1 MFSIVYWQLLLLI
14 IPLVVLL
21 FLSKKRFSGTNLPF
35 HDKAMIENKDSINVK
50 FILISAIFIVLALS
64 RPIIK
69 QQDVN
74 TTTLSSNVIFA
85 IDLSYS
91 MNADDVLPSRL
102 TAAKEI
108 IKNIALQNNT
118 DSFALFGFTTNV
130 LPLSPLSVDHSI
142 IVNSLEILNDKYI
155 LTRATSIETLLDYID
170 NLEYENPLV
179 FILSDGGDEK
189 LQLKLASNIY
199 PVHMATQKG
208 SKLPIE
214 NKFVIS
220 QLNPYFTNIND
231 ISFTNVNNI
240 STQILDIINNSLKTT
255 SVIKMSSN
263 NNELF
268 IYPLIIAILFFIAGA
283 LDIRPKLLIL
293 LALIG
298 INLNASLFD
307 FYHISNKNYC
317 EVMSFEGQYNC
328 AILLYKDGYY
338 DRSLK
343 IFKKLKSN
351 NLQQKS
357 KIYYNIGNCYY
368 MTKDYKRAIQN
379 YQKSLQLEYSDNAK
393 YNLSQALFKHNDI
406 PQMAKDKNSNKG
418 DKKFE
423 KTKDDTNSKG
433 SSVLKLKLTTKEE
446 NKNVLGSKSY
456 NMINKGYINEKKPW

>member
-1 MFSIVYWQLLLLI
+1 MFSIVYWQLLFLI

-21 FLSKKRFSGTNLPF
+21 FLSKKRLSGTNLPF

-91 MNADDVLPSRL
+91 MNADDIVPSRL

-108 IKNIALQNNT
+108 IKNVALQNNT
-118 DSFALFGFTTNV
+118 DSFALFGFTTNI

-220 QLNPYFTNIND
+220 QLNPYFTNVND

-255 SVIKMSSN
+255 SVTKMSSN

-268 IYPLIIAILFFIAGA
+268 IYPLIIAILFFIVGA

-338 DRSLK
+338 DKSLK

-351 NLQQKS
+351 NFQQKS
-357 KIYYNIGNCYY
+357 KIYYNMANCYY

-379 YQKSLQLEYSDNAK
+379 YQKSLQLKYSDNAK

>member
-1 MFSIVYWQLLLLI
+1 MFSIMYWQVLFLI
-14 IPLVVLL
+14 IPLLVLL
-21 FLSKKRFSGTNLPF
+21 FLSKNKYSRINLPF
-35 HDKAMIENKDSINVK
+35 HDKAMIENKDSINIK
-50 FILISAIFIVLALS
+50 LILISAIFIVLALS
-64 RPIIK
+64 RPILK
-69 QQDVN
+69 QQDMN

-91 MNADDVLPSRL
+91 MNADDILPSRL

-108 IKNIALQNNT
+108 IKNVALQNNT

-130 LPLSPLSVDHSI
+130 LPLSPLSADHSI
-142 IVNSLEILNDKYI
+142 IVNSLDILNDKYI

-170 NLEYENPLV
+170 KLDYENPLV

-189 LQLKLASNIY
+189 LQLKLESNIY

-220 QLNPYFTNIND
+220 QLNTYFSNEND
-231 ISFTNVNNI
+231 ISFNNI
-240 STQILDIINNSLKTT
+240 NDVSIQVLDTINNSLKTT
-255 SVIKMSSN
+255 AVTKMSAN

-268 IYPLIIAILFFIAGA
+268 IYPLMIAILLFIVGV

-307 FYHISNKNYC
+307 FYHISNENYC
-317 EVMSFEGQYNC
+317 KVISFEGQYNC

-368 MTKDYKRAIQN
+368 MTKDYKRAIKS
-379 YQKSLQLEYSDNAK
+379 YKKSLQLEYSDNAK

-423 KTKDDTNSKG
+423 KTNDDTNSKG
-433 SSVLKLKLTTKEE
+433 SSVLKLKLTTQEE

-456 NMINKGYINEKKPW
+456 NMINKGYINEKQPW

>member
-1 MFSIVYWQLLLLI
+1 MFSIMYWQVLFLI
-14 IPLVVLL
+14 IPLLVLL
-21 FLSKKRFSGTNLPF
+21 FLSKNKYSRTKLPF
-35 HDKAMIENKDSINVK
+35 HDKSMIENTDSISVK
-50 FILISAIFIVLALS
+50 LILISAIFIVLSLS
-64 RPIIK
+64 RPILK
-69 QQDVN
+69 QQDTN

-142 IVNSLEILNDKYI
+142 IANSLEILNDKYI

-338 DRSLK
+338 DKSLK

-357 KIYYNIGNCYY
+357 KIYYNMANCYY

-393 YNLSQALFKHNDI
+393 YNLSQALFNHNDI